1 MLCVS
6 LVIWALI
13 LWLWSAEETVPEA
26 TKGRWQRPLAIRR
39 PGNDSE
45 ALTPMAM
52 AVGRM
57 NVSFE
62 SLDVSGNASKV
73 RVNFV

>member
-1 MLCVS
+1 MVLCVS

-13 LWLWSAEETVPEA
+13 LWLWSPEETPEA
-26 TKGRWQRPLAIRR
+26 SRGRVQRPLAIRR
-39 PGNDSE
+39 PGNDSGA
-45 ALTPMAM
+45 ALPMT

-62 SLDVSGNASKV
+62 SLDVSGNASTAP
-73 RVNFV
+73 